1 MTRSDEPTAKAEPF
15 LAVVA
20 RYREDVSW
28 LGELGLPYR
37 IYNKG
42 PEPLPGAVALPNI
55 GREAHTY
62 LTHILAHYPDFPD
75 YTVFLQGAPFE
86 HAKARTAQEL
96 RRTILDAAARG
107 RPFLGLAWFRMVCDQ
122 LGRPHQM
129 RDPDSKGRWR
139 GYGKDIPV
147 GRVFRELFGT
157 PPPEKFV
164 ASAATGNFLV
174 SRERILVRP
183 RGVYQKALALVEA
196 DPQDEDN
203 TGHALERLWQI
214 LFNGAT
220 ALNP

>member
-1 MTRSDEPTAKAEPF
+1 MIRIDRTTETQEV

-28 LGELGLPYR
+28 LEELGLPYLV
-37 IYNKG
+37 YDKG
-42 PEPLPGAVALPNI
+42 PNPLPGAVQLPNI

-62 LTHILAHYPDFPD
+62 LTYILHHYPNFPD
-75 YTVFLQGAPFE
+75 YVLFLQGAPFE
-86 HAKARTAQEL
+86 HAQAPSAQEL
-96 RRTILDAAARG
+96 RQTVLDAAAKD

-129 RDPDSKGRWR
+129 RDPDKKGRWL

-147 GRVFRELFGT
+147 GRVFRELFGKE
-157 PPPEKFV
+157 PPARFI

-174 SRERILVRP
+174 SRERILARP
-183 RGVYQKALALVEA
+183 RTVYQKALALVEA
-196 DPQDEDN
+196 DPQDADN